1 MAKQLHQLLGLEFGN
16 RQQTRLSVR
25 LPAVVTTRDGTRRV
39 RLEDLSIR
47 GARVTGAAHLHSDQD
62 VLLQWGTCEAF
73 GLVRWAVDGTCGIR
87 FCATVSVKQLID
99 ARELD
104 DRAQQPVE
112 REVVRRTADAFVNGR
127 VRL

>member
-1 MAKQLHQLLGLEFGN
+1 MGKASHQLLGLEFGN

-25 LPAVVTTRDGTRRV
+25 LPAVVTTRDGTRHV

-47 GARVTGAAHLHSDQD
+47 GARVSGAAQLRAEQD
-62 VLLQWGTCEAF
+62 VLLQWGSCEAF
-73 GLVRWAVDGTCGIR
+73 GKIRWIDDGTCGIR
-87 FCATVSVKQLID
+87 FCATVSVNQLIA